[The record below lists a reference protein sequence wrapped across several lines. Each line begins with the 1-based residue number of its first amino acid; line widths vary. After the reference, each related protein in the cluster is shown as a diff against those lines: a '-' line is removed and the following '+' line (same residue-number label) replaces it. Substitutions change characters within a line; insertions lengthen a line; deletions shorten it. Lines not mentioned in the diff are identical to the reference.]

1 MRPSIPDVHITDA
14 QDTELAVYRALPGQ
28 AVLGLIFGLLSP
40 VALIDPMLWAIP
52 PLGVVFSG
60 WALRRIKNNAP
71 AMTGRKMALAGLTLS
86 LLLAAAAPTDW
97 LVYRRMVCNEAEQF
111 AALWFRYVTQD
122 EPQKAY
128 QLTMAPQNRQPLDG
142 PLWAFYRNAPR
153 VRQELENYVKQ
164 PLVRTLLA
172 LGPKA
177 RVRFYETAGQARD
190 NDNDRVDLLYAVTY
204 DDAGETKS
212 FFVLV
217 RLERRKLTSGNAG
230 WRILGAD
237 GGVKPEGW

>member
-52 PLGVVFSG
+52 LLGVVFSG

-71 AMTGRKMALAGLTLS
+71 AMTGRKMALVGLAFS
-86 LLLAAAAPTDW
+86 LLLAAAAPADW
-97 LVYRRMVCNEAEQF
+97 SVYRRMVRNEAEQF
-111 AALWFRYVTQD
+111 SALWFRYITQD

-128 QLTMAPQNRQPLDG
+128 QLTVTPQTRQPLDDR
-142 PLWAFYRNAPR
+142 LWAFYKNAPR
-153 VRQELENYVKQ
+153 IRQELESYVKQ

-177 RVRFYETAGQARD
+177 RVRFYQTSGQTRENN
-190 NDNDRVDLLYAVTY
+190 NDQVGLLYAVTY
-204 DDAGETKS
+204 EEAGESKS

-217 RLERRKLTSGNAG
+217 RLERRKLTSGEAG